1 LEAKGGDME
10 SGEGSPGKDELDNLF
25 GPVRLKIDALLGIAA
40 SLEPGMRQKLD
51 SLLRAIDSTPASAMS
66 DSERTALLTKA
77 KATVDLAASRLSR
90 EAYVAYMQRQVELV
104 GDEPPM
110 VRLADLES
118 TRQRRK
124 VAPEPGIWISGPG
137 GFSL

>member
-1 LEAKGGDME
+1 ME
-10 SGEGSPGKDELDNLF
+10 SGGRAGEGSPSKDELDNLF
-25 GPVRLKIDALLGIAA
+25 GPVRLKIDALLGIAE

-66 DSERTALLTKA
+66 DSERTALLNKA
-77 KATVDLAASRLSR
+77 NATVDLAASGLSR

-118 TRQRRK
+118 TRQHRK
-124 VAPEPGIWISGPG
+124 AAPEPGIWISGPG